1 MSGFLNFACGAAHSR
16 SPRRILRLAVLNLCA
31 ARGISQCVLSARTAC
46 GEALRSFANLS
57 LKQNFG
63 FEILKQGLK
72 ISSAL
77 AFFGRNFRFKICTRF
92 KFKDGSQKRSS
103 LTSPVAAIAAVPAS
117 LSAML
122 PTAMLPALAALPV
135 STRAQASALVQTQA
149 STQASARV
157 SVRIQASAQVRARA
171 RAKFKSTK
179 FKSTKFKSAI
189 FKSTK
194 FKSAIFKFA
203 VSQSTLAKR
212 AIFKF
217 TKFTIFSLAALKFKN
232 SPLAQRRA
240 LV

>member
-1 MSGFLNFACGAAHSR
+1 MSGFLKFACD
-16 SPRRILRLAVLNLCA
+16 A
-31 ARGISQCVLSARTAC
+31 ARGILLHALCARTAC
-46 GEALRSFANLS
+46 GEALRAIASLS

-63 FEILKQGLK
+63 FEILKKVLK
-72 ISSAL
+72 FRTAL
-77 AFFGRNFRFKICTRF
+77 AFFGRNSFFKIYARF

-157 SVRIQASAQVRARA
+157 SVRIQASAQVRTRV
-171 RAKFKSTK
+171 RAKFKSVE
-179 FKSTKFKSAI
+179 
-189 FKSTK
+189 

-203 VSQSTLAKR
+203 AFQSTVTKR

-217 TKFTIFSLAALKFKN
+217 MKFTIFSRAAFKFKN
-232 SPLAQRRA
+232 GPLTQRRA